1 MNKFNYSYIS
11 EVLITLKI
19 IICLIVKN
27 LYLKVKPLKADLPQ
41 RQVTSLFL
49 ALCLISF
56 FLVSYLGYAYVHN
69 TSQMLETSK
78 ENAQNE
84 AHYATS
90 EISGKLL
97 ELENLSFSLAQEL
110 QSGGLEDSREDS
122 SIEENLYGLISG
134 HPGIFGIGVA
144 YEPYAYASE
153 TRLYA
158 PTYSRKTGE
167 AVLYQTVYDY
177 TEPSRNGSGPVT
189 EWYHRALAEGA
200 GWNEPYFGTRSGTFI
215 VEYSLPF
222 TRNSSEEKNISPS
235 GVVYASYSLE
245 EVRNLVNSLDLGM
258 AGYGFIISEQG
269 TVVAHPLRE
278 YLSRDADEVGAEDE
292 FFRALTGEMLPGEH
306 RAVPNELTGQNS
318 WVFYEKV
325 PSTNWTMGVVFVEEE
340 IFHAEQEA
348 RRQLLVQL
356 SLAFLTFLFFGAG
369 YLCCRYGYGKKGMWA
384 LSVLFTLFCIF
395 EIGLIWD
402 LSLHDS
408 FTDDAPDLEIYD
420 SVGLE
425 TTLNGLYASQSPA
438 VGSASGPTTGESVS
452 EGSVSGESV
461 SGELIT
467 GFDESGITR
476 IPTGI
481 FLQSIEF
488 LTPNDVLVTGYVWQ
502 KQPEGLVSET
512 SVSGTEVSE
521 NESSPSSPLSSSL
534 SLPGII
540 FPEAK
545 KIKFGEAYTEDGVTG
560 WHFRATLRQPF
571 DYSRYPID
579 REALWIR
586 MWPANFDS
594 KVVLVPDL
602 EAYEDLNPS
611 SLPGLEKDF
620 VLESWT
626 LQGSYFS
633 FRNNTYNT
641 DFGIENYRHNALS
654 ELYFNVG
661 LKMSFI
667 GPFISEITPLAVV
680 SMLIFAVLL
689 ISTRREDKMGILGFS
704 SSTVLAYCASLLFV
718 LIVSHISLR
727 GKINVSG
734 ISYLEYFYFVMY
746 FAILMVSVNSILL
759 ASDSRFDLIRYQD
772 NLIVKVLYWPI
783 ITGLLLLVTLGIF
796 Y

>member
-1 MNKFNYSYIS
+1 MSS
-11 EVLITLKI
+11 
-19 IICLIVKN
+19 
-27 LYLKVKPLKADLPQ
+27 LKADPR
-41 RQVTSLFL
+41 RQATSLFL
-49 ALCLISF
+49 ALCLVSF
-56 FLVSYLGYAYVHN
+56 LLVSYLGYAYVHN

-78 ENAQNE
+78 ENAQEE
-84 AHYATS
+84 AHYATT
-90 EISGKLL
+90 EINGKFL
-97 ELENLSFSLAQEL
+97 ELENLSCSFAQEL
-110 QSGGLEDSREDS
+110 KSGGPADIN
-122 SIEENLYGLISG
+122 IEERLNELISG
-134 HPGIFGIGVA
+134 NPGIFGIGVA
-144 YEPYAYASE
+144 YEPYAYDPE

-167 AVLYQTVYDY
+167 EVLYQAEYDY
-177 TEPSRNGSGPVT
+177 TESSRKGSGPVT
-189 EWYHRALAEGA
+189 EWYHRALCEGA

-222 TRNSSEEKNISPS
+222 TRNSSSEINTNPT

-245 EVRNLVNSLDLGM
+245 EVRNLVDSLDLGM

-278 YLSRDADEVGAEDE
+278 YLSRDVKEVGAEDE
-292 FFRALTGEMLPGEH
+292 FFRVLTGEMVPGEY
-306 RAVPNELTGQNS
+306 RAVSNEVTGQNS

-340 IFHAEQEA
+340 IFHSEQETQK
-348 RRQLLVQL
+348 QLLIQL
-356 SLAFLTFLFFGAG
+356 SLAFLAFLFFGAG
-369 YLCCRYGYGKKGMWA
+369 FLCCRYGYGKKGLWT
-384 LSVLFTLFCIF
+384 LSILFTLFCIF
-395 EIGLIWD
+395 EIGLIWH

-408 FTDDAPDLEIYD
+408 FTDDIPDMEIYD

-425 TTLNGLYASQSPA
+425 TTLNGLYALQNPS
-438 VGSASGPTTGESVS
+438 VGSVSGPVTGEPVL
-452 EGSVSGESV
+452 EGSVSG
-461 SGELIT
+461 LN
-467 GFDESGITR
+467 ESGIIR
-476 IPTGI
+476 VPTGI

-512 SVSGTEVSE
+512 SVSGTSVSE
-521 NESSPSSPLSSSL
+521 TSVSGTSVSETSVSGTEVAGTESSSSSSL
-534 SLPGII
+534 SPASSPSVPGVI

-545 KIKFGEAYTEDGVTG
+545 KIRFGEAYTEDGVSG
-560 WHFRATLRQPF
+560 WHFRAILRQPF

-579 REALWIR
+579 RDALWIR
-586 MWPANFDS
+586 IWPANFDS
-594 KVVLVPDL
+594 GVVLVPDL
-602 EAYEDLNPS
+602 DAYENLNPS

-620 VLESWT
+620 VLESWN
-626 LQGSYFS
+626 LQNSYFS
-633 FRNNTYNT
+633 LRKNSYNT

-667 GPFISEITPLAVV
+667 GPFISEITPLVVV
-680 SMLIFAVLL
+680 SLLIFAVLL
-689 ISTRREDKMGILGFS
+689 ISTREEEKVGILGFS

-759 ASDSRFDLIRYQD
+759 ASDSRFDMIRYRD
-772 NLIVKVLYWPI
+772 NMIVKVLYWPI
-783 ITGLLLLVTLGIF
+783 ITGLLLLATLGIF